1 MSPHDQHFDALK
13 DLRRS
18 GVLKRR
24 AGFFL
29 AAAFCTLLI
38 STTTNGQVPT
48 LYYDF
53 ENNTT
58 RTTFEN
64 LVEQAVNGGSAA
76 IIRAGNTTTI
86 SAVAGA
92 GTFNGGAAAGQ
103 AATGGNWDSS
113 TSDPG
118 SAATNFYQFVVNTAG
133 FSQMSITLDNQASG
147 TGPARLGILYSTD
160 GTNFTATTTTLTGNA
175 VFSAA
180 TFDLSSISAIDNQP
194 SVTLR
199 LYVFAG
205 SAGDRTGRSAFAS
218 GGTFRIDNLA
228 VLSKTVTA
236 SKTLLDYPAIGLSIK
251 SGTAFTPTY
260 SGLVVNGAAIAVVL
274 ASELR
279 VSGALTVSNGA
290 LNCGTNIV
298 SGAGTFT
305 LATGGTLGIG
315 SIAGIAASGAVG
327 NIQTAIRTFA
337 TGANYTYNG
346 SAAQNAGS
354 GLPSTVNDLTIN
366 NSVGVSLSSGVTV
379 DGTLALASGTFTV
392 GAHTLTLNN
401 PIGGTATNLNA
412 DGTSSITIAGSAS
425 DINIPSNISTLNNLT
440 LNNSSGTTL
449 QGNLTVSGTLGLTSG
464 DITTGS
470 FTLFMG
476 NGSTS
481 AGNGDVVG
489 DVNRSDLNGGTTRSF
504 GNPNVQITIT
514 AGSVTAMTVNLIK
527 ASPSDFGN
535 STRRTYALKDVVG
548 TLVTATVRLHYLD
561 SELNGNSEA
570 TLDLWKKDGSN
581 WVSQGASTR
590 DSTDNWVEKTLI
602 SSFSLWTIAG
612 PTGPTY
618 VAMVGYS
625 AREGR
630 DNKALLQWETG
641 EEVNNLGFNIYSEQG
656 GQKTRINK
664 SLILGSGLT
673 ARPGTVMTAGRS
685 YLWQASKPPGND
697 SVYWIEELDL
707 NGSTRWHG
715 PIFVRR
721 SPDGKMTMSASEQ
734 AIADQTVTLEDLAT
748 EGAQV
753 GVTLPAQITTRPFKV
768 TAATTSLQ
776 LGLASQDAV
785 KITVKQEGWY
795 RIGVPEL
802 LAAGLDPKADPR
814 SLQLYADGVEAPI
827 AITPDPRRF
836 DSRSAIEFYAMG
848 LDTPSTDQRVYWL
861 ISAKTAGKRIATV
874 PGGGGL
880 PSANSFLSTVERRD
894 RVIYLSGVH
903 NGDAENFFG
912 APVGS
917 ASVDQAVMLRHVDTT
932 AAGQATLEVGMQG
945 FSLTP
950 HNVTVSLNGNPL
962 GAMRYDGAT
971 PGVMQLKVPNNLLSE
986 GQNVVTLA
994 GQQGVV
1000 DVSLV
1005 DHIRV
1010 SYWRTYSADENALR
1024 FTAQGN
1030 QQVTI
1035 DGFTRGDVRV
1045 LDVTN
1050 PGEPWLMTAAVHE
1063 QNSGYAVTFGVP
1075 GTGDRTLMAV
1085 GGDQVRSPLT
1095 LTANRASTWRSAANQ
1110 ADLVIITHSTLKDSF
1125 PHLASLRHSQGL
1137 KVATVDVEDIYD
1149 EFNFGNK
1156 SAQAIKD
1163 FLLYANNSWRK
1174 APSYVLLAGSASYD
1188 PKNYN
1193 GFGSYDLVP
1202 TKLIDTGFT
1211 ETASDDWFADF
1222 DLDGIP
1228 ELAVGRLPVHTPEE
1242 ATRSVAKLIAYESS
1256 SPQNSALLVADDNL
1270 GFDFETANNRLA
1282 GLFPTGIS
1290 VQQINRGRIG
1300 TQAARQQLLDGIASG
1315 QKVVNYVGHGSPGGW
1330 RASLLTTADALAL
1343 TNAGRYPLFV
1353 LMTCLNGEFHH
1364 PELNTLAT
1372 GLMNAQQGGAIAVW
1386 ASSGLTEPPPQAI
1399 MNQRFYDFLFQL
1411 DHHSHGARLGDATM
1425 RAKSAISDLDVK
1437 RTWILFGDPSL
1448 RLR

>member
-1 MSPHDQHFDALK
+1 MRPHDELSVPTNVRK
-13 DLRRS
+13 NS
-18 GVLKRR
+18 GVLKRTV
-24 AGFFL
+24 GFFL
-29 AAAFCTLLI
+29 AVTFCTLLI
-38 STTTNGQVPT
+38 STTTDGQVPI

-64 LVEQAVNGGSAA
+64 LVEQAVNGGSGA
-76 IIRAGNTTTI
+76 ITRAGNTTTI
-86 SAVAGA
+86 SAVTGA
-92 GTFNGGAAAGQ
+92 GTFNGGAATGQ
-103 AATGGNWDSS
+103 AATGSNWDSA
-113 TSDPG
+113 TADPG
-118 SAATNFYQFVVNTAG
+118 APATNYYQFVVNTAG
-133 FSQMSITLDNQASG
+133 FTQMSLTFDHQASA
-147 TGPARLGILYSTD
+147 TGPARLGVLYSTD
-160 GTNFTATTTTLTGNA
+160 GINFTATTTILTGNA
-175 VFSAA
+175 VFAAA

-194 SVTLR
+194 SVTIR
-199 LYVFAG
+199 LYAFAG

-218 GGTFRIDNLA
+218 SGTFRIDNLA
-228 VLSKTVTA
+228 VLAKTVAA

-260 SGLVVNGAAIAVVL
+260 TDFTVNGSGVMVAL

-279 VSGALTVSNGA
+279 VSGAFTVSNGT

-298 SGAGTFT
+298 SGAATFT
-305 LATGGTLGIG
+305 LASGGTLAIG
-315 SIAGIAASGAVG
+315 STGGITSSGATG
-327 NIQTAIRTFA
+327 NIQTNTRNFDTSASYIYS
-337 TGANYTYNG
+337 GI
-346 SAAQNAGS
+346 AAQVTGN
-354 GLPSTVNDLTIN
+354 GLPTTVNNLTIN
-366 NSVGVSLSSGVTV
+366 NSAGVSLSSSENVNT
-379 DGTLALASGTFTV
+379 TLALTSGTFTV

-401 PIGGTATNLNA
+401 PIGGTPTNLSA
-412 DGTSSITIAGSAS
+412 DSTSSITIAGSAS
-425 DINIPSNISTLNNLT
+425 GINLPGSISALNNLT

-449 QGNLTVSGTLGLTSG
+449 QGDLTVGGTLGLTSG

-481 AGNGDVVG
+481 SGNGDVVG
-489 DVNRSDLNGGTTRSF
+489 NVNRGDLSGATTRSF

-514 AGSVTAMTVNLIK
+514 AGTVTGMTVNLIK

-535 STRRTYALKDVVG
+535 SAGRTYTLKDVVG

-561 SELNGNSEA
+561 SELNGNAEG
-570 TLDLWKKDGSN
+570 TLELWREDGSN
-581 WVSQGASTR
+581 WVSQGATTR

-602 SSFSLWTIAG
+602 TGFSPWTIAG

-625 AREGR
+625 ANQGR
-630 DNKALLQWETG
+630 DGKVLLQWETG
-641 EEVNNLGFNIYSEQG
+641 EEVNNLGFNIYREDG
-656 GQKTRINK
+656 GRRRRINK
-664 SLILGSGLT
+664 SLILGSGLM
-673 ARPGTVMTAGRS
+673 AKPGTVMTAGRS
-685 YLWQASKPPGND
+685 YLWQTSAVKGND
-697 SVYWIEELDL
+697 SAYWIEEIDL
-707 NGSTRWHG
+707 NGSNVWHG
-715 PIFVRR
+715 PIFSRR
-721 SPDGKMTMSASEQ
+721 SPDGMMTMSPREQ
-734 AIADQTVTLEDLAT
+734 AVADQTVTLEDLAT
-748 EGAQV
+748 EGAQG
-753 GVTLPAQITTRPFKV
+753 GVTLPVQITTGPAKV
-768 TAATTSLQ
+768 TAARTSLQ

-795 RIGVPEL
+795 RIGKPEL
-802 LAAGLDPKADPR
+802 LAAELNPKADPR

-827 AITPDPRRF
+827 TITPDPLKF
-836 DSRSAIEFYAMG
+836 DSTSAIEFYAVG
-848 LDTPSTDQRVYWL
+848 LDTPSTDQRVFWL

-894 RVIYLSGVH
+894 RLIYLSGVH

-912 APVGS
+912 TPVGS
-917 ASVDQAVMLRHVDTT
+917 ASVDQVVTLQHLDTA

-962 GAMRYDGAT
+962 GAMRYDGAA
-971 PGVMQLKVPNNLLSE
+971 PGVMQFTVPNSLLSE

-1005 DHIRV
+1005 DHLRV
-1010 SYWRTYSADENALR
+1010 SYWRTYSADANALK

-1030 QQVTI
+1030 QQVAI
-1035 DGFTRGDVRV
+1035 NGFTSGDVRV
-1045 LDVTN
+1045 LDVTD
-1050 PGEPWLMTAAVHE
+1050 PGEPSLIAASVDQ

-1075 GTGDRTLMAV
+1075 GTGGRTLVAF
-1085 GGDQVRSPLT
+1085 GGDQVRSPLRVA
-1095 LTANRASTWRSAANQ
+1095 ANQASTWRSASNQ
-1110 ADLVIITHSTLKDSF
+1110 ADLIIITHSSLKDSF
-1125 PHLASLRHSQGL
+1125 AHLVPLRQSEGL

-1156 SAQAIKD
+1156 SPQALKD
-1163 FLLYANNSWRK
+1163 LLSYANSNWKK
-1174 APSYVLLAGSASYD
+1174 APRYVLLAGSASYD

-1202 TKLIDTGFT
+1202 AKLIDTGIT

-1228 ELAVGRLPVHTPEE
+1228 ELAVGRLPAHTADE
-1242 ATRSVAKLIAYESS
+1242 ATRTVAKLISYESS
-1256 SPQNSALLVADDNL
+1256 SPQNSALLIADDNL
-1270 GFDFETANNRLA
+1270 GFDFEGANNRLA
-1282 GLFPTGIS
+1282 PLFPARIS

-1300 TQAARQQLLDGIASG
+1300 TAAAKQQLLDGIARG
-1315 QKVVNYVGHGSPGGW
+1315 QTVVNYVGHGSPSGW

-1353 LMTCLNGEFHH
+1353 LMTCLNGEFQH

-1399 MNQRFYDFLFQL
+1399 MNQRFYNLLFQL
-1411 DHHSHGARLGDATM
+1411 DHQGHWPRVGDATI
-1425 RAKSAISDLDVK
+1425 RAKAAISDPDVR
-1437 RTWILFGDPSL
+1437 RTWILFGDPSM
-1448 RLR
+1448 RLK

>member
-92 GTFNGGAAAGQ
+92 GTFNGGAATGQ

-449 QGNLTVSGTLGLTSG
+449 QGNLTVSGTLSLTSG

-489 DVNRSDLNGGTTRSF
+489 DVNRGDLNGGTTRSF

-581 WVSQGASTR
+581 WVSQDAATR

-630 DNKALLQWETG
+630 DNKALLLWETG

-715 PIFVRR
+715 PIFVPR
-721 SPDGKMTMSASEQ
+721 SPDGKMTMSATEQ

-776 LGLASQDAV
+776 LDLASQDAV

-880 PSANSFLSTVERRD
+880 PAANSFLSTVERRD

-971 PGVMQLKVPNNLLSE
+971 PGVMQFKVPNNLLSE

-1010 SYWRTYSADENALR
+1010 SYWRTYAADENALR

-1030 QQVTI
+1030 QHVTI

-1050 PGEPWLMTAAVHE
+1050 PGEPWLMAAAVHE
-1063 QNSGYAVTFGVP
+1063 QNSAYAVTFGVT

-1125 PHLASLRHSQGL
+1125 RHLASLRHSQGL

-1163 FLLYANNSWRK
+1163 FLLYANNSWRR
-1174 APSYVLLAGSASYD
+1174 APRYVLLAGSASYD

-1228 ELAVGRLPVHTPEE
+1228 ELAVGRLPAHTTEE

-1300 TQAARQQLLDGIASG
+1300 TEAARQQLLDGIASG

-1330 RASLLTTADALAL
+1330 RASLLTTSDALAL

-1353 LMTCLNGEFHH
+1353 LMTCLNGEFQH

-1411 DHHSHGARLGDATM
+1411 DHHSRGARLGDATM
-1425 RAKSAISDLDVK
+1425 RAKSAISDPDVR
-1437 RTWILFGDPSL
+1437 RTWILFGDPSM